1 MILWQKEKLFHL
13 WLWMFPAFLGLWY
26 FPIIDFPA
34 RLAAWAVG
42 FLIVAG
48 SLYYSGKVPL
58 LRWLLVALYLGVALF
73 LQLPLHKPVDRPAL
87 QAGYCHA
94 LKAYTG
100 CRYVWGG
107 EGYLGIDCSGLV
119 RKGMEDALATQGCST
134 LNPALMRESLSLYW
148 HDTSARVMGQGY
160 AGRMRVVTACTSLNQ
175 LDYML
180 VTPGDLAVTE
190 GGDHVLAYLGDKTW
204 IAADPIAGRVT
215 TFAIPEEKNPYF
227 TTPMRIVRWRLLE
240 D

>member
-1 MILWQKEKLFHL
+1 
-13 WLWMFPAFLGLWY
+13 MFPAFLGLWY
-26 FPIIDFPA
+26 FPIIDFPV
-34 RLAAWAVG
+34 RVAAWAVG

-48 SLYYSGKVPL
+48 SLYYSGKVPV

-73 LQLPLHKPVDRPAL
+73 LLLPLHKPVDRPAL
-87 QAGYCHA
+87 RIAYCHA

-107 EGYLGIDCSGLV
+107 EGYLGIDCSGLM
-119 RKGMEDALATQGCST
+119 RKGMEDALATRVWST
-134 LNPALMRESLSLYW
+134 LNPALVRESVSLYW

-160 AGRMRVVTACTSLNQ
+160 AGRMRVVAACPSLNQ
-175 LDYML
+175 LDYSL
-180 VTPGDLAVTE
+180 VAPGDMAVTQ
-190 GGDHVLAYLGDKTW
+190 GGDHVMAYLGDKMW

-215 TFAIPEEKNPYF
+215 SFAIPEEKNPYF

-240 D
+240 E